1 MSRKKEWLLLG
12 TGLLVGLALG
22 PTAAHAAEEWFKATP
37 STQTFYTDGKQ
48 VELEAYAI
56 NGHNY
61 VKLRDVGQ
69 LVDFGV
75 TYDAATNSVHIQPEE
90 HYQPEKKTGESGAVV
105 LPTDGTKYV
114 PQVGDQ
120 IPCNDG
126 TLYTITDVSR
136 WENNAFSSEALGDLP
151 TPTCDWSLL
160 DQPDLPAV
168 EARHFEAQGAD
179 YCFVRNLY
187 ETRRM
192 LYTLYNAQGN
202 NLETWKDGKPVLR
215 ADGSPLVSFELSIPE
230 TEEDTGSFWP
240 WREEQLTNLFN
251 SCPPG
256 TYQMEAWDV
265 YRNGVFQR
273 TEYNIIVK

>member
-1 MSRKKEWLLLG
+1 MKRRKDV
-12 TGLLVGLALG
+12 LLVAASMFVGAALTPTLANAAAML
-22 PTAAHAAEEWFKATP
+22 TASP
-37 STQTFYTDGKQ
+37 STQTFYTNGKQ

-69 LVDFGV
+69 LVDFGIA
-75 TYDAATNSVHIQPEE
+75 YDAVTNSVHIQPEE

-114 PQVGDQ
+114 PRVGDQ

-136 WENNAFSSEALGDLP
+136 WENNAFSGEALGDLP
-151 TPTCDWSLL
+151 SPTCDWSLL
-160 DQPDLPAV
+160 DQPDLPAA
-168 EARHFEAQGAD
+168 EARHFEVQGAD

-202 NLETWKDGKPVLR
+202 NPETWKNGKPVLS
-215 ADGSPLVSFELSIPE
+215 SPLVSFELSIPE

-240 WREEQLTNLFN
+240 WREEQLISLFN
-251 SCPPG
+251 SCPFG

-265 YRNGVFQR
+265 YRDGVFQH
-273 TEYNIIVK
+273 TEYNIIAK